1 MHKRILLVEDDMY
14 IALALKIRLQAE
26 GYDVSVVHG
35 TVEACRVARENP
47 PDLALIDYNLP
58 DGTGFE
64 VMAQFSAD
72 ERTASID
79 NIIMTASKKSD
90 LRDQALAAGALEQA
104 KAELLFGVRE
114 NFRHRRLRHVE
125 AGRGIGHRSAGVNGI
140 KNFDVP

>member
-1 MHKRILLVEDDMY
+1 MY

-35 TVEACRVARENP
+35 TVEAYRVARDNP

-64 VMAQFSAD
+64 VMGQFSAD

-79 NIIMTASKKSD
+79 KVIMTASKKSE
-90 LRDQALAAGALEQA
+90 LRDQAIAAGALELFEKPFKSIDLIQFIQKLCNCREQPEFL
-104 KAELLFGVRE
+104 KAG
-114 NFRHRRLRHVE
+114 
-125 AGRGIGHRSAGVNGI
+125 
-140 KNFDVP
+140 

>member
-26 GYDVSVVHG
+26 GYEVSVVHSR
-35 TVEACRVARENP
+35 VEAIRVAQENP

-64 VMAQFSAD
+64 VMGQFSTD

-79 NIIMTASKKSD
+79 KVIMTASRKAG
-90 LRDQALAAGALEQA
+90 LRDQAMAAGALE
-104 KAELLFGVRE
+104 LFEKPFKSIDLIEFIQNLSDYWQPQPGKT
-114 NFRHRRLRHVE
+114 
-125 AGRGIGHRSAGVNGI
+125 G
-140 KNFDVP
+140 

>member
-1 MHKRILLVEDDMY
+1 MY

-79 NIIMTASKKSD
+79 KIIMTASKKSD
-90 LRDQALAAGALEQA
+90 LRDQALAAGALELFEKPFKSIDLIEFIQKLADYWDQPESA
-104 KAELLFGVRE
+104 KTG
-114 NFRHRRLRHVE
+114 
-125 AGRGIGHRSAGVNGI
+125 
-140 KNFDVP
+140 

>member
-35 TVEACRVARENP
+35 TVEAYRVARDNP

-64 VMAQFSAD
+64 VMGQFSAD

-79 NIIMTASKKSD
+79 KVIMTASKKVD
-90 LRDQALAAGALEQA
+90 LRDQAIAAGALELFEKPFKSIDLIVFIQTLSDCREQPEFH
-104 KAELLFGVRE
+104 KAG
-114 NFRHRRLRHVE
+114 
-125 AGRGIGHRSAGVNGI
+125 
-140 KNFDVP
+140 